1 MEKKIPQ
8 YFAEEIASRFGLT
21 EYTSA
26 VNIEC
31 RFPSTPI
38 MISPQFLNAP
48 EYLRKCSEELDQSAT
63 HIFFLTKLSNLS
75 RNTFKSFLKDSKK
88 CRGVYLIPKLIFT
101 GYESPAPFPLCL
113 LELTADDNNE
123 TLISVW

>member
-1 MEKKIPQ
+1 MEKNIPQ
-8 YFAEEIASRFGLT
+8 YFVEQIAARFGLT

-26 VNIEC
+26 VNLDS

-48 EYLRKCSEELDQSAT
+48 AYLTKCLNELSLSAT

-75 RNTFKSFLKDSKK
+75 RNTFKTFLRDSHR
-88 CRGVYLIPKLIFT
+88 CRGVYLIPKLVFD

-113 LELTADDNNE
+113 LELTESDNPH
-123 TLISVW
+123 TVLSVW